1 VVQAIS
7 FGAHIIDALGWPF
20 KGIPA
25 GQQVSIIDRI
35 KFTVAGTAAAP
46 AMNLAKLGVDVA
58 AVGRIGTDLVGDFLS
73 SALAGYGADVSR
85 LIRQPGRQTSASLLP
100 IRLDGS
106 RPAMHVIGA
115 NADLGERDVP
125 WDLVRQ
131 GVVFHLGGIGILPG
145 IDGPAAARI
154 LRRAKELGAVTTVDV
169 ILTPRPDLKEL
180 VGPALAQTDYF
191 LPNIEEAGLLVGTE
205 DRDKIAAWLG
215 QTGLGAALLTLGE
228 DGVLV
233 APSGQ
238 PARELPAYAVE
249 VVDST
254 GCGDAFSA
262 GFISGLVDG
271 LELLAAAER
280 GLAAGALV
288 ATDLG
293 SDAGLVSLA
302 QLEAF
307 RAATPRR

>member
-1 VVQAIS
+1 
-7 FGAHIIDALGWPF
+7 LGWPF
-20 KGIPA
+20 RGVPD

-58 AVGRIGTDLVGDFLS
+58 AVGRIGKDLVGDFL
-73 SALAGYGADVSR
+73 ATTLAGYGADVSH
-85 LIRQPGRQTSASLLP
+85 LLRQSDEQTSASLLP

-115 NADLGERDVP
+115 NASLTEADVP
-125 WDLVRQ
+125 WELIGP

-145 IDGPAAARI
+145 IDGPAAGRVLA
-154 LRRAKELGAVTTVDV
+154 RAKELGAITTVDV

-180 VGPALAQTDYF
+180 LAPALGATDYF
-191 LPNIEEAGLLVGTE
+191 LPNIEEAGLLVGSE
-205 DRDKIAAWLG
+205 DRDAIVAWLG
-215 QTGLGAALLTLGE
+215 QSGVGVALLTLGE

-238 PARELPAYAVE
+238 TARVLPAFAVD

-271 LELLAAAER
+271 LDLWAAAER
-280 GLAAGALV
+280 GLAAGSLV

-293 SDAGLVSLA
+293 SDAGLASLEE
-302 QLEAF
+302 LEAF
-307 RAATPRR
+307 RQTTPRRV